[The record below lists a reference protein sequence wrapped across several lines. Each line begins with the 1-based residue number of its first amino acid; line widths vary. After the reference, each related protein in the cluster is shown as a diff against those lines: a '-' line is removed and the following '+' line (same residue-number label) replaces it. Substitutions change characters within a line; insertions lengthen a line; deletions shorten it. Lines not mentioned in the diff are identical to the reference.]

1 MVKLVYTLASGASG
15 RKTVQVR
22 VLSSAPFDFLSRLKW
37 DEVLVAFGHPPLKL
51 RVAGQSLNYEWQDAV
66 MNSKKLK
73 KQFSDNYEE
82 FFSSCFRVASA
93 PHSFI
98 WSGDFSNF
106 YGGISICS
114 KIPLRFYVGLEKIDD
129 DKFEVEEEFYAYSPS
144 INKFEK
150 IVLDE
155 YITSNLSNELSEIFK
170 GYKIRFLS
178 ELVLGLS
185 LGGLGAMSAAIA
197 SLIYNDET
205 KKSDFACKLVKKIQ
219 RGRSS
224 AATALCALCESAL
237 PIVVSSKNGKPWAMG
252 FDKLFK
258 IDQNTAWPFDFGLIF
273 SGNLVQGGSVI
284 ASTEELQ
291 KESVANQYEIEKIA
305 GYKTLPFWDSY
316 LGMLEQVST
325 KTILL
330 MKKLFIK
337 GNSSENLKQ
346 FFSSLNHYQ
355 NLLHFVDISTPAV
368 DKIYASVHKI
378 ASLAQNDMG
387 SGCKITGVGR
397 GGEVLFALPF
407 GQHREAIFNMAK
419 DLEVSVDYASWQDG
433 FEQFAGKI
441 EQDLQNRV
449 YSEFIGN
456 DMFQIESVKKG
467 HRTYKVSKNRQ
478 TDSLLVIDLVDNKI
492 FVHGQKIDSKKIP
505 SQKAACLIFEKL
517 YQRKDWSLDN
527 EQLPKTYATSRFDL
541 QSKVISP
548 LEKHL
553 GFKFEISG
561 TSFEKFELSLKALPA
576 DIAIIRRIV
585 D

>member
-1 MVKLVYTLASGASG
+1 L
-15 RKTVQVR
+15 
-22 VLSSAPFDFLSRLKW
+22 
-37 DEVLVAFGHPPLKL
+37 
-51 RVAGQSLNYEWQDAV
+51 
-66 MNSKKLK
+66 NSKKLK
-73 KQFSDNYEE
+73 KQFSANYEK

-129 DKFEVEEEFYAYSPS
+129 DKFEVEEEFYAYNPS
-144 INKFEK
+144 INKFER

-155 YITSNLSNELSEIFK
+155 YITSNLSNELSDIFK
-170 GYKIRFLS
+170 GYKVRFLS
-178 ELVLGLS
+178 ELILGLS

-197 SLIYNDET
+197 NLVHEDES

-219 RGRSS
+219 HGRSS
-224 AATALCALCESAL
+224 AATALCALCDSAL
-237 PIVVSSKNGKPWAMG
+237 PIVVSSKNGKPWAIG
-252 FDKLFK
+252 SDKLFK
-258 IDQNTAWPFDFGLIF
+258 IDQNVAWPFDFGLIF

-291 KESVANQYEIEKIA
+291 KESVANQREIEKIT
-305 GYKTLPFWDSY
+305 GYKTLSFWDSY

-355 NLLHFVDISTPAV
+355 NLLHFVDISTPAI
-368 DKIYASVHKI
+368 DKIYTSIHKI
-378 ASLAQNDMG
+378 ASLTQNNIG

-407 GQHREAIFNMAK
+407 GQHREAVFSMAK
-419 DLEVSVDYASWQDG
+419 NLGVSVDYASWQDG
-433 FEQFAGKI
+433 FEQFAGRI
-441 EQDLQNRV
+441 EQDLQRKV
-449 YSEFIGN
+449 YSEFIRS
-456 DMFQIESVKKG
+456 DMYQIELVNKG
-467 HRTYKVSKNRQ
+467 YRTYKILSNRQ
-478 TDSLLVIDLVDNKI
+478 INSSLIIDLVDNKI
-492 FVHGQKIDSKKIP
+492 FIDGKKVDSKKIP

-517 YQRKDWSLDN
+517 YQSENWSLDN
-527 EQLPKTYATSRFDL
+527 EQLPKTYAASRFDL
-541 QSKVISP
+541 QSKIVTP
-548 LEKHL
+548 LERYL

-561 TSFEKFELSLKALPA
+561 TSFEKFRLSLKILPT
-576 DIAIIRRIV
+576 DVAIIRRIV